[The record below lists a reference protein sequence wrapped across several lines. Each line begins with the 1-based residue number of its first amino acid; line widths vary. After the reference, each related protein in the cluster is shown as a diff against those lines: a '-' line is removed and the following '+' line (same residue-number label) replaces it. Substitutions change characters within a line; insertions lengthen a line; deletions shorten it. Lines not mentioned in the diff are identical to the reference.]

1 MTGEAVVMAREA
13 VQAEGVANRA
23 FGFWIY
29 LMTDL
34 VLFAALFVTFA
45 VLSRSTAGG
54 PDGRALFDLPH
65 VFIET
70 MLLLL
75 SSAGHGMVMLAVHRG
90 ARGAALGWLAVT
102 FLLGLGFVAM
112 EVHEFHGMIAAGHGP
127 GRSAFLSAFFTLVGT
142 HGTHVSFG
150 LVWMLVMML
159 QVATKG
165 LSAAVRD
172 RLLRLGMFWH
182 FLDIVWI
189 GVFTVVYLL
198 GAMH

>member
-1 MTGEAVVMAREA
+1 MTGEAVVMAQEA
-13 VQAEGVANRA
+13 GGGEAVANRA

-34 VLFAALFVTFA
+34 ILFASLFVTFA
-45 VLSRSTAGG
+45 VMSRSYAGG
-54 PDGRALFDLPH
+54 PDGRALFDLSH

-70 MLLLL
+70 LLLL
-75 SSAGHGMVMLAVHRG
+75 FSSASCGQVMLAVHRG
-90 ARGAALGWLAVT
+90 AKEAVLGWLVVT

-112 EVHEFHGMIAAGHGP
+112 EIHEFHGMIAAGHGP
-127 GRSAFLSAFFTLVGT
+127 QRSAFLSAFFTLVGT
-142 HGTHVSFG
+142 HGTHVSLG

-165 LSAAVRD
+165 LSTPVQS
-172 RLLRLGMFWH
+172 RLLRLSMFWH

-189 GVFTVVYLL
+189 GVFTVVYLM
-198 GAMH
+198 GAMA